1 MSYVT
6 CLLATLGC
14 IISQIPADEMPKMQ
28 TIEYHG
34 IRPAD
39 PGGRNGLRN
48 PERGWRIE
56 TIFAEPVGATVWGRS
71 SHLSGRVTPSYNEN
85 WWVLDT
91 DRFQPY
97 GLTLAQT
104 YCYLDQF
111 IDKPISDE
119 KLELLQKSL
128 DNLRK
133 RGLKAVLRFAYE
145 KNMARKESPVLE
157 NILAHIDQ
165 LAPII
170 KKNADV
176 IIVLQAGFVGAWGE
190 WHSSTHNIEGDHS
203 ALAQI
208 VAKVLDVLPPD
219 RMTQVRVPKY
229 KRWVLEQPILGGK
242 HQILDAQTANTDM
255 PVARI
260 GFHNDGFLANNTCG
274 GTWTEPP
281 LYSNPGNPEFDYM
294 TSESP
299 YVQVDGEL
307 FWADIGGKVDGMRA
321 IERFRLHHYTSFSIA
336 HSYSEKEG
344 KPFSIDD
351 WIRTPITA
359 EQLAEKK
366 LPVSDGYFKDADGSD
381 VPRTVFEYVTDHL
394 GYRLEMQ
401 KAIFPAVMM
410 AGSVLTI
417 DAELINRG
425 FSAIHNPLPVHF
437 VLIDTEGKVFEFPIN
452 DADPAKWQPFQPGD
466 EDYKPLTHKISIKE
480 HLPLEIK
487 AGWYQVGLWLPDA
500 YDSLRL
506 DPRYAIRFANRDIPW
521 WADIDGN
528 YGINI
533 IGVIEILE
541 N

>member
-1 MSYVT
+1 MGYVT

-14 IISQIPADEMPKMQ
+14 IMSQIPADEMPKMQ

-34 IRPAD
+34 IRATD
-39 PGGRNGLRN
+39 PSGRNGLRN

-56 TIFAEPVGATVWGRS
+56 TVFAEPVGANVWGRA
-71 SHLSGRVTPSYNEN
+71 SHLNGKVTPKYNEN
-85 WWVLDT
+85 WWILDA
-91 DRFQPY
+91 DRFEPY

-104 YCYLDQF
+104 YCYLDNF

-128 DNLRK
+128 DNVRR
-133 RGLKAVLRFAYE
+133 RGLKTVLRFAYE
-145 KNMARKESPVLE
+145 KDMDRKVGPVLV

-170 KKNADV
+170 KRNTD
-176 IIVLQAGFVGAWGE
+176 IILVLQAGFVGAWGE
-190 WHSSTHNIEGDHS
+190 WHSSAHNIEGDHT
-203 ALAQI
+203 ALAEI
-208 VAKVLDVLPPD
+208 VSKVLDVLPPD

-229 KRWVLEQPILGGK
+229 KRWVLEQKIFGGENRTLND
-242 HQILDAQTANTDM
+242 QIAHNGL
-255 PVARI
+255 PVSRI
-260 GFHNDGFLANNTCG
+260 GFHNDGFLAGNTCG
-274 GTWTEPP
+274 GTWTESP

-299 YVQVDGEL
+299 YVQIDGEL
-307 FWADIGGKVDGMRA
+307 FWADIGGKVDGMKA

-344 KPFSIDD
+344 KSFSIDD

-359 EQLAEKK
+359 QQLEEKK
-366 LPVSDGYFKDADGSD
+366 LPVSDGYFKDTDGSD
-381 VPRTVFEYVTDHL
+381 VSRTVFEYITDHL

-401 KAIFPAVMM
+401 KATFPMSLSQNNELV
-410 AGSVLTI
+410 I
-417 DAELINRG
+417 EAELINRG
-425 FSAIHNPLPVHF
+425 FSAIHNPRTPYF
-437 VLIDTEGKVFEFPIN
+437 VLIDAEGKVYEFPIN

-466 EDYKPLTHKISIKE
+466 EDYKPLTHKIGIKAF
-480 HLPLEIK
+480 LPQEIK

-500 YDSLRL
+500 YNSLRL
-506 DPRYAIRFANRDIPW
+506 DPRYAIRLANRDITW
-521 WADIDGN
+521 WVDMDGK

-533 IGVIEILE
+533 IGIIEVL
-541 N
+541 